1 MNRLMTTLL
10 LLALPSYALPALL
23 AGAHA
28 QDNPACSLLTLD
40 EIRSAS
46 GQNYDDA
53 SPGDELGQGIGGG
66 ASCQWGGPSFVPGKA
81 TPMLGLVVIP
91 NTNGSYTANALK
103 RTPQK
108 GCTREKLSGVGDV
121 AFLET
126 CEKSRGPVAYA
137 SAGKWDLVV
146 QIDAE
151 PPATAASVKAPII
164 AVAKA
169 AAAKLRAK
177 A

>member
-1 MNRLMTTLL
+1 MPSTSRI
-10 LLALPSYALPALL
+10 LALALAGYALPALL
-23 AGAHA
+23 VSAHA

-46 GQNYDDA
+46 GQDYDDA

-66 ASCQWGGPSFVPGKA
+66 ASCQWGGPSFVPGKG
-81 TPMLGLVVIP
+81 TPMLSLVVIP
-91 NTNGSYTANALK
+91 NKNGSYTANALK

-108 GCTREKLSGVGDV
+108 GCTREKLTDVGEA

-137 SAGKWDLVV
+137 NAGKWDLVV

-151 PPATAASVKAPII
+151 PPATAASVKAPIT

-169 AAAKLRAK
+169 AVVKLRAK